1 MFKQESIALFLL
13 IQNSSSY
20 KLRLDCNI
28 KYAATSMRWIL
39 RRKMTDKCPRLVHK
53 WEEKFTYLVSS
64 ISPSFELKR
73 SASEIR
79 AERAIKR
86 DEYSARNFRF
96 RRLIG
101 TRNPEMS
108 NDAPARERKRGTIV
122 ISMKATRI
130 ITSRHRETIEERA
143 YARARARVCVCV
155 WGGRGTATYKAILL
169 FPRRLATLNE
179 LCHAR
184 VHLRRQN

>member
-28 KYAATSMRWIL
+28 KYVATSMRWIL

-86 DEYSARNFRF
+86 DDEYSARNFRF

-108 NDAPARERKRGTIV
+108 NDAPARERKRGTII

-143 YARARARVCVCV
+143 YARARVCV